1 MVVWEI
7 SVGGNPTNPAHVHA
21 GIVPV
26 HKNHIDTKATLIPE
40 NHVDAGTVLI
50 LKNQV
55 DIKTVHVR
63 AGMLTKVR
71 IPQKSNGHTMQ
82 LWMLWVVP
90 YEEPLGRRSQMKLN
104 GP

>member
-7 SVGGNPTNPAHVHA
+7 GVGGNPTNPAHVHA

-26 HKNHIDTKATLIPE
+26 HKNHIDTEATLIPE

-55 DIKTVHVR
+55 DIKIVHVR

-71 IPQKSNGHTMQ
+71 IPQKTTAIQCNYGC
-82 LWMLWVVP
+82 
-90 YEEPLGRRSQMKLN
+90 YESCLTKSRLVAVLR
-104 GP
+104 